1 MKIAYFNIQFSW
13 ELAIKHAKTIVW
25 NYRNPNSLMINSSS
39 LSICDSFTSLFAL
52 HAEIWNTLLPDSFI
66 IELYYGVGKYLYSS
80 FVLFSVNLSVNF
92 LNTFFQFIGN
102 LPAYPPTSSKRKPK
116 CEETGIISERKDNI
130 YEVCL
135 RKSRIDSQLKST
147 EISLNECFVHVRGQF
162 LNSMLCESSSWFQGA
177 QLTIVN
183 FCECSC
189 RQWLVFFR
197 PMILAFGSLAIACA
211 LTFCVLE
218 IFACLLKRD
227 QRHRKG
233 RLFAQLM
240 VRERAKRDFLE
251 LAQCPSTFMT

>member
-1 MKIAYFNIQFSW
+1 
-13 ELAIKHAKTIVW
+13 
-25 NYRNPNSLMINSSS
+25 MINSFS
-39 LSICDSFTSLFAL
+39 LHICDFFTFPYILRL
-52 HAEIWNTLLPDSFI
+52 KILGCQIVVLLSCITELKYLCSSFI
-66 IELYYGVGKYLYSS
+66 H
-80 FVLFSVNLSVNF
+80 FSALAVNF

-102 LPAYPPTSSKRKPK
+102 LPAYPPTNNKRKPK
-116 CEETGIISERKDNI
+116 CEETGIIRERKDNI

-147 EISLNECFVHVRGQF
+147 EISLNESFVHVRGQF

-197 PMILAFGSLAIACA
+197 PTILAFGSLAIACA

-227 QRHRKG
+227 
-233 RLFAQLM
+233 
-240 VRERAKRDFLE
+240 RERQKGKIV
-251 LAQCPSTFMT
+251 CPVNGQRKSIKGLPRAGSVSFYFYDLRKCWGPAGRCL